1 MNSGDGRPPRLDLE
15 WVAGRYAICRLSP
28 EERFPAW
35 VAGPFVTISRTPEEL
50 SVVSTFESVPE
61 GVRREGPYRLLRI
74 AGSLVLTLTGIFTS
88 LADPLA
94 AAGVP
99 IFAVST
105 FDTDY
110 LLIREPDGERAS
122 AALIGAGHR
131 FVG

>member
-1 MNSGDGRPPRLDLE
+1 MSGAAARPPRLDLE
-15 WVAGRYAICRLSP
+15 WVPGRYAICRLAAEAP
-28 EERFPAW
+28 LPAW
-35 VAGPFVTISRTPEEL
+35 VAGPFVTLSRTPEEL
-50 SVVSTFESVPE
+50 SVISTLESVPE
-61 GVRREGPYRLLRI
+61 GVRREGPYVLFRI